1 MFRQHYFIIML
12 SSKFLIMCL
21 GTYHTFFS
29 VTKFCFGSTFILLCL
44 HRSKQYCS
52 KASILQYVLKK
63 EISGNQVA
71 CLIPVQLIYGKMF
84 WGPATTA
91 SFQTQIWICRKY
103 PFFIC
108 YKILFRRHYFI
119 FVLSSKVLIMCFVT
133 YPTFLSVTKYYFGIT
148 SILTMGA
155 LWLASFQ
162 KSLSKAH
169 FSGKYFFMHNRWG
182 RDVQISS
189 SNLVEWKL
197 NWKLVLN
204 FNNHSIMIISDHQSL
219 LRSQFDFVCC
229 YLRQLK
235 SNFKASNYS

>member
-119 FVLSSKVLIMCFVT
+119 FVLSSKVLIMCLGT
-133 YPTFLSVTKYYFGIT
+133 YHTFFLCYKILFWHYKYINNGCPMTRVFPKR
-148 SILTMGA
+148 
-155 LWLASFQ
+155 SFQ
-162 KSLSKAH
+162 
-169 FSGKYFFMHNRWG
+169 
-182 RDVQISS
+182 SS
-189 SNLVEWKL
+189 FQWEIL
-197 NWKLVLN
+197 
-204 FNNHSIMIISDHQSL
+204 F
-219 LRSQFDFVCC
+219 
-229 YLRQLK
+229 Y
-235 SNFKASNYS
+235 A